1 MRYLGDRWA
10 DEDRKQTARG
20 YTLFSSTTRYRYKDF
35 EAFLSVENLTNTD
48 WREAQFYFTSRL
60 AGEPAAGRERH
71 PLHTR
76 HSALLHRRHRLAF
89 LDAMPPLGWHLARRS
104 PG

>member
-1 MRYLGDRWA
+1 MRTA
-10 DEDRKQTARG
+10 QQTARG

-60 AGEPAAGRERH
+60 AGERRPGRERH
-71 PLHTR
+71 PLH
-76 HSALLHRRHRLAF
+76 AGQPPLLPRRHRLA
-89 LDAMPPLGWHLARRS
+89 LLATAHRLRSENCVRMPSA
-104 PG
+104 